1 MTFLIFND
9 FGDGI
14 GVISAGGLP
23 SYGTYNN
30 NSCLFSVKSSVRLC
44 RHCCRCKWHNPNHL
58 YRKDSVFCPVG
69 TGNFSS
75 LG

>member
-1 MTFLIFND
+1 
-9 FGDGI
+9 
-14 GVISAGGLP
+14 
-23 SYGTYNN
+23 
-30 NSCLFSVKSSVRLC
+30 LFSVKSSVRLC

-75 LG
+75 LGWCTIWRMSSLALIGLVNFNP